1 MAKIIE
7 NHEGRRMIRL
17 STDDVLTVVSLYQ
30 QQLYKLQQMI
40 DDGEAEQA
48 APPRSQKV
56 RKELDGFQFY
66 LPEDPQ

>member
-40 DDGEAEQA
+40 DDAENEASEK
-48 APPRSQKV
+48 PQKV
-56 RKELDGFQFY
+56 RKELDGLQFY
-66 LPEDPQ
+66 LPEDV

>member
-1 MAKIIE
+1 MARIIE

-40 DDGEAEQA
+40 DDDQ
-48 APPRSQKV
+48 PPVGSTKV

-66 LPEDPQ
+66 LPEDPA